1 MTRALTRTPFHSSRL
16 IRVLADLARLQTL
29 ASGNALAQKLALWV
43 DYTDAIAL
51 CAVHNAGPYSSNGSA
66 AAGSAPTTGPKATS
80 KPAPD
85 AAAQTAAAA
94 SPATQATELEQELA
108 RLRASLE
115 SGIGKSSLP
124 APDPEDSDASAFE
137 AFRRYYATQ
146 QRDMEQKVG
155 PLRAKVRE
163 RLGQTSPAL
172 KQLAALDAALDG
184 ILCERE
190 SRLLYGVPLLL
201 KKRFAHL
208 RTTYPAGTGL
218 LRFGQELQTVLRAE
232 LDVRLQPTQGLL
244 EALHN
249 PTTQAV

>member
-51 CAVHNAGPYSSNGSA
+51 CAVHNAGPHSA
-66 AAGSAPTTGPKATS
+66 AAGTVK
-80 KPAPD
+80 
-85 AAAQTAAAA
+85 TAAAA
-94 SPATQATELEQELA
+94 SPATQATELEQEVA

-124 APDPEDSDASAFE
+124 APDTEDSDASAFE